1 VRNVIVYAEH
11 RQGKTRKVT
20 FEMASEAGKIAAALG
35 GTAHAVALGPQS
47 ASLAEQLKNY
57 PLETILVNDDPELEG
72 FLLDPVVDYLT
83 AAAQVVGPS
92 LILIPN
98 TLSGRDVAGPLM
110 VRLRA
115 GMVAD
120 VVEVKRDGDTVVCL
134 SPKLGGALL
143 THCALRPADYGIIT
157 VRPNAF
163 AVESAPAGARIES
176 LAKPSQRSYR
186 AVIERDVEE
195 GTSELALEEAP
206 VVVAGG
212 RGLGG
217 PEPFETLLKPLA
229 RALGGAVG
237 ASRAAADAGW
247 VPYNLQIGQT
257 GKTVTPNLYIAVG
270 ISGAIQHKVGMRAS
284 GTIVAINKDAAAPI
298 AEFSDL
304 LVVGDAF
311 RIVPE
316 LTKLIENAKGH
327 LS

>member
-1 VRNVIVYAEH
+1 MKHVIAYAEH
-11 RQGKTRKVT
+11 RQGQTRKVT
-20 FEMASEAGKIAAALG
+20 FELASEARRIADALG
-35 GTAHAVALGPQS
+35 GKAYMVVLGTGAGQ
-47 ASLAEQLKNY
+47 LAEQLKAY
-57 PLETILVNDDPELEG
+57 PVDVILVDDDRDVDA
-72 FLLDPVVDYLT
+72 FLLDPVVDHLE
-83 AAAQVVGPS
+83 AAAKHVGPA
-92 LILIPN
+92 LVLIPN
-98 TLSGRDVAGPLM
+98 TLSGRDIAGKLM
-110 VRLRA
+110 VRLGA
-115 GMVAD
+115 GIVAD
-120 VVEVKRDGDTVVCL
+120 VVDLQLDGRDVVCT
-134 SPKLGGALL
+134 SPKVGGAIV
-143 THCALRPADYGIIT
+143 TRCALRPADYGIVT

-163 AVESAPAGARIES
+163 AAASGGGGARIER
-176 LAKPSQRSYR
+176 LEKPAGSYAA
-186 AVIERDVEE
+186 AVESDVEE
-195 GTSELALEEAP
+195 GAGELALEEAP

-217 PEPFETLLKPLA
+217 PEPFDTLLKPLA

-316 LTKLIENAKGH
+316 LTKMIETAKGH
-327 LS
+327 VS

>member
-1 VRNVIVYAEH
+1 
-11 RQGKTRKVT
+11 
-20 FEMASEAGKIAAALG
+20 
-35 GTAHAVALGPQS
+35 
-47 ASLAEQLKNY
+47 
-57 PLETILVNDDPELEG
+57 
-72 FLLDPVVDYLT
+72 
-83 AAAQVVGPS
+83 
-92 LILIPN
+92 
-98 TLSGRDVAGPLM
+98 M
-110 VRLRA
+110 VRLDA

-120 VVEVKRDGDTVVCL
+120 VVELKLDGDAVVCT
-134 SPKLGGALL
+134 SPKLGGALI
-143 THCALRPADYGIIT
+143 TRCALRPADYGIVT

-163 AVESAPAGARIES
+163 TVEPGGAGARIEP
-176 LAKPSQRSYR
+176 LAKPAGKSYA
-186 AVIERDVEE
+186 AVVERDVEE
-195 GTSELALEEAP
+195 GAGELALEEAP

-217 PEPFETLLKPLA
+217 PEPFESLLKPLA

-284 GTIVAINKDAAAPI
+284 GTIVAINKDAASPI

-316 LTKLIENAKGH
+316 LTKLVETAKGN